1 MKLENKNPERF
12 IDGGERA
19 VCSHVQAM
27 RKPKGNNDCWI
38 IGNDASGAVA
48 LLCNDCAAKMDSVTD
63 WRLRYVLADDVR
75 KAVAEAQAQGEEMIP
90 VSDVGHKALADLQKV
105 N

>member
-27 RKPKGNNDCWI
+27 RKTKGNNDCWL
-38 IGNDASGAVA
+38 IGNSTSSEVA
-48 LLCNDCAAKMDSVTD
+48 LLCDDCAVKMDYVAD
-63 WRLRYVLADDVR
+63 WRVRYVLADDVR
-75 KAVAEAQAQGEEMIP
+75 KAVAEAQARGEE
-90 VSDVGHKALADLQKV
+90 VFTTSDAGRRAIADLQKV